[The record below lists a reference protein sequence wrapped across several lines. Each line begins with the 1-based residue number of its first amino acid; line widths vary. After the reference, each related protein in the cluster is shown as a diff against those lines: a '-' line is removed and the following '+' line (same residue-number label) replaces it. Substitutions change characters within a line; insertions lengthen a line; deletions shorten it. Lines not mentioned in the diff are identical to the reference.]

1 MVQKNYQNLRY
12 QAFSVKPM
20 KDILPSAVT
29 KKIIRAGFDE
39 IADTN
44 DRSSLLG
51 FCHLTL
57 LGRHYQQQKDLKI
70 AQ

>member
-44 DRSSLLG
+44 DRSS
-51 FCHLTL
+51 
-57 LGRHYQQQKDLKI
+57 
-70 AQ
+70 